1 MVDQKIK
8 KRAVHRAKIIRGQL
22 DGLIRAIERE
32 DYCTSLLRQSVS
44 IQESLKSLNRM
55 LLENHIKTH
64 VKHQLHGKEEDK
76 AIKELMEIYSFSSR

>member
-22 DGLIRAIERE
+22 DGLTRAIERE

-44 IQESLKSLNRM
+44 IQESLKSLNRL